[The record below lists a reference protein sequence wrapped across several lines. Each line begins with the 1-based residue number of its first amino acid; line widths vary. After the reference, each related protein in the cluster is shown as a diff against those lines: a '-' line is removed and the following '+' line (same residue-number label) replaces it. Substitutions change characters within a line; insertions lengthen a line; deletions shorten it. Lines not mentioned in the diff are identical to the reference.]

1 METRSTPPMDR
12 DSFDALDAID
22 AFCNQCAAEPSK
34 TDRLSAEELRIMDV
48 ASIKIGQFTAKE
60 IARIRGVNWR
70 RVYEWID
77 EVEGRLAAMARESR
91 ERRRSG
97 VAAH

>member
-1 METRSTPPMDR
+1 
-12 DSFDALDAID
+12 
-22 AFCNQCAAEPSK
+22 
-34 TDRLSAEELRIMDV
+34 V